1 MIPQSLVPEG
11 EMTMIT
17 VVGLTP
23 SLDRTLRLE
32 RLAVGGTN
40 RPLRCDDAA
49 GGKGL
54 NVSLLLKALGCAVH
68 LITPSFASGM
78 EPVLKALEE
87 ADVPCSAIPVPGALR
102 VNMKLMDLSAS
113 TVTEIN
119 MPSVLGSAQAPQAFL
134 DAIAAQA
141 RTSSWLVL
149 TGSLPRDFPPDFY
162 ARAIAAA
169 RAEAPAC
176 RILLDTE
183 GEPLRLG
190 LAGKPDMIKP
200 NRHELELLCGH
211 PLPTRAD
218 IAGEAIRL
226 IRDGV
231 GIVLVSMDVEGS
243 LLASGNELLCA
254 EAVPVPIFTTVGA
267 GDSLVAGFLSVLEA
281 QPQAL
286 EAALRMGVAC
296 ATAHVAGCGAQTD
309 VYLPRIRIRSGL
321 E

>member
-1 MIPQSLVPEG
+1 
-11 EMTMIT
+11 MIT

-68 LITPSFASGM
+68 LITPSFVRGM
-78 EPVLKALEE
+78 EPVLSALRE
-87 ADVPCSAIPVPGALR
+87 AAVPCSAIPVPGALR

-119 MPSVLGSAQAPQAFL
+119 MPSLLGSPQAPRAFL

-141 RTSSWLVL
+141 RASGWLVL
-149 TGSLPRDFPPDFY
+149 TGSLPGDFPPDFY
-162 ARAIAAA
+162 AQAIAAA
-169 RAEAPAC
+169 RKEAPAC
-176 RILLDTE
+176 RILLDAE

-190 LAGKPDMIKP
+190 LAAHPDMIKP
-200 NRHELELLCGH
+200 NRHELELLTGR
-211 PLPTRAD
+211 PLSTK
-218 IAGEAIRL
+218 EAVASEAARL
-226 IRDGV
+226 VREGV
-231 GIVLVSMDVEGS
+231 GIVLVSMDVGGS
-243 LLASGNELLCA
+243 LLAAEGALLCA
-254 EAVPVPIFTTVGA
+254 EAVPVPVFTTVGA
-267 GDSLVAGFLSVLEA
+267 GDSLVAGCLSVLE
-281 QPQAL
+281 PRPRAL
-286 EAALRMGVAC
+286 EEALRMGVAC
-296 ATAHVAGCGAQTD
+296 ATAHVAGCGAQAD
-309 VYLPRIRIRSGL
+309 SYLPRIQIYSGL

>member
-141 RTSSWLVL
+141 KASSWLVL

-211 PLPTRAD
+211 PLPTRAA

-243 LLASGNELLCA
+243 LLAVRDALLCA
-254 EAVPVPIFTTVGA
+254 EAVPVPVFTTVGA
-267 GDSLVAGFLSVLEA
+267 GDSLVAGCLSVLEA

-296 ATAHVAGCGAQTD
+296 ATVHVAGCDAQTD